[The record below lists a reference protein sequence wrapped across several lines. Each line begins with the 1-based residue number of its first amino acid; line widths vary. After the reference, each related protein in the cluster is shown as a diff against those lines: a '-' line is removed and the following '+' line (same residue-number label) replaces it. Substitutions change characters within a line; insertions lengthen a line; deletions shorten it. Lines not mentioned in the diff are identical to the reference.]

1 MSMDENG
8 PVTSRGATWGTLEM
22 NCLIEV
28 WSSEKA
34 RCEAEAVPNTSAN
47 RNDKLFIRV
56 AKSLVEMG
64 FPAREWEKVRDKFNR
79 MKQQY
84 RKLKDDMARSGVGT
98 PKLPTWFN
106 AMDMVLGCRPATRP
120 PVLFDSGAAD
130 SSGAGEFG
138 FGNECGTANNST
150 TRPRASSSSTAE
162 SESTMG

>member
-64 FPAREWEKVRDKFNR
+64 FP
-79 MKQQY
+79 
-84 RKLKDDMARSGVGT
+84 RKGM
-98 PKLPTWFN
+98 
-106 AMDMVLGCRPATRP
+106 
-120 PVLFDSGAAD
+120 
-130 SSGAGEFG
+130 GEG
-138 FGNECGTANNST
+138 PWQVQPDET
-150 TRPRASSSSTAE
+150 TIS
-162 SESTMG
+162 